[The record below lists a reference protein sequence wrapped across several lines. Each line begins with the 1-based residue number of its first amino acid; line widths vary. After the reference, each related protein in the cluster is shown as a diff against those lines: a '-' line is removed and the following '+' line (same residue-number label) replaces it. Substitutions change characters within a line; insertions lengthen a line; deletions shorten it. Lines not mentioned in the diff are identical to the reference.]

1 MLALPIATFDFAGK
15 LRTFE
20 LSTHKV
26 NRPQPPPP
34 PPTYP
39 GCISVTGAWG
49 IGRMRGC
56 HRKLWENVME
66 VIVKIEKT
74 NTMTNTSERQRQ
86 ECRTMKITVKFSN

>member
-15 LRTFE
+15 PRTFE

-26 NRPQPPPP
+26 NGPQPPPP

-56 HRKLWENVME
+56 HRKLWENVM
-66 VIVKIEKT
+66 VKIEKT
-74 NTMTNTSERQRQ
+74 NTWGNTNTKAGQRQRQ
-86 ECRTMKITVKFSN
+86 ECRRIKNNC